1 MSVTSALASALTGIQ
16 ATSRQAEAI
25 SSNVANATTPGYGKR
40 SVALA
45 ALSVGGTGQGVRV
58 TGIRRD
64 IDQFLINDRRV
75 AQSAAGDRETR
86 SSFLKRLEEII
97 GTPETTGSLTA
108 RIGALDK
115 ALLEAASR
123 PESEARLAAA
133 VSAAS
138 DLALGLNQAS
148 DAIQAERAKADT
160 RIAGAVGTLNTAL
173 QQVQDLNTQI
183 RSFTGAGRDVSALLD
198 QRQQII
204 DEISGLVP
212 LREIAR
218 DHNQVALITTGGA
231 VLLDGTAGQ
240 FGFTAVH
247 TVVPEMTQASGG
259 LSGLTLNG
267 RPMATAGEASL
278 ISGGELSAL
287 FAVRDDLA
295 TEGQARLDALARDLV
310 ERFSTAG
317 LDPTLTPGT
326 PGLFTDSGGAFSTA
340 NEAGLSSRLS
350 VNARVD
356 PAQGGL
362 VTRLRDGLGATAAGP
377 SGNASLLLA
386 LSDALGAARPTASAA
401 LPAASRSLAG
411 LASDVL
417 SLTSTD
423 RLSADSETA
432 YTAARYAAL
441 DEMERAGGVDT
452 DEEMQALL
460 VIEKTYAANAKV
472 LQTVNDM
479 INTLLEL

>member
-75 AQSAAGDRETR
+75 AQSATGDRETR

-310 ERFSTAG
+310 ERFSAAG

-326 PGLFTDSGGAFSTA
+326 PGLFTDSGGAFSAA

-479 INTLLEL
+479 INTLLDL